1 MGTLKQPSQGFE
13 QAKIRANFAIGPS
26 KDDSGGVALT
36 TAQDVL
42 TGLKPG
48 DSVHVYANDF
58 FHAIFTTG
66 SNPAT
71 TGKAG
76 PFAPGVYRWV
86 CPDGCDKVSMIQAA
100 GATAIG
106 GAFKG

>member
-13 QAKIRANFAIGPS
+13 QGNIRANFAIGPS
-26 KDDSGGVALT
+26 KDDPAPVALA
-36 TAQDVL
+36 TAQDVI

-48 DSVHVYANDF
+48 DSVQVYANDF

-71 TGKAG
+71 TSKPG

-86 CPDGCDKVSMIQAA
+86 CPDGCDKVSMIQAS
-100 GATAIG
+100 GATATG